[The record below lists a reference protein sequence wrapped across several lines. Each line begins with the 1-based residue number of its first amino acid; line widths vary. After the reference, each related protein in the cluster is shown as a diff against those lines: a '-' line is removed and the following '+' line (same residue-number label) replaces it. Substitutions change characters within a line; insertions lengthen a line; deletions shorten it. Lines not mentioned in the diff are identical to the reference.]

1 MLHCFLTDSVRETDS
16 SYFLSVTALAIVA
29 SDLKPS
35 LRGVEAVAF
44 KTMVALYVE
53 VEPVH
58 WEKGSP
64 SSGKP
69 ALMAGIQGQCQVQV
83 EIWILVVGRRRSF
96 AQSTK
101 PGGLIQSSTMVREY
115 KDYTAPATNS
125 VH

>member
-1 MLHCFLTDSVRETDS
+1 MLHCFLTDSVRETDL

-58 WEKGSP
+58 WEKGRLHLGNLP
-64 SSGKP
+64 
-69 ALMAGIQGQCQVQV
+69 
-83 EIWILVVGRRRSF
+83 
-96 AQSTK
+96 
-101 PGGLIQSSTMVREY
+101 
-115 KDYTAPATNS
+115 
-125 VH
+125 